1 MTNDQFQLLMEMLSN
16 LLSEAKQSRE
26 EIRQLKAAM
35 FASAPAPNLLYD
47 LEKLRGFDFGSIGA
61 IALESDEDGPTIL
74 QWCGRRYMRRAITNK
89 FGKAIWFSRKLEGEN
104 AGYETLIK
112 FRRNVAPEA
121 VPTKLKAYTGRVA
134 PQRKNGRQPARTAA
148 RD

>member
-1 MTNDQFQLLMEMLSN
+1 MTNDQFELLMEMLNN
-16 LLSEAKQSRE
+16 LLVEAKQSRE
-26 EIRQLKAAM
+26 ELRQLKAAM

-47 LEKLRGFDFGSIGA
+47 LDKLRGFDFGSIGA
-61 IALESDEDGPTIL
+61 IALERDEDGPTIL

-112 FRRNVAPEA
+112 FRRDVAAEA
-121 VPTKLKAYTGRVA
+121 VPSQLKDYTRQVA
-134 PQRKNGRQPARTAA
+134 PQRRNGRQPARATS